1 MSELL
6 HNVFA
11 GGRVY
16 SLVDLGW
23 PCNYSI
29 LCRLAEAAPS
39 SVDLTRLP
47 LGRPSLSSGMAGM
60 PYPGPLIGPTRRVRG
75 GWGRGQRLGK
85 NLTPEGQ
92 GQSKTCSEPL
102 TGPGPALGDT
112 SAAW

>member
-6 HNVFA
+6 HNAFA

-23 PCNYSI
+23 PCSYSI
-29 LCRLAEAAPS
+29 LFAEAAPS
-39 SVDLTRLP
+39 SVGLTRLP

-75 GWGRGQRLGK
+75 GWGRGQRIGK
-85 NLTPEGQ
+85 NLSPEGQ
-92 GQSKTCSEPL
+92 GQSKKCSDR
-102 TGPGPALGDT
+102 TWAGPRGH
-112 SAAW
+112 